1 MKKLILAL
9 ALSCCTTAYA
19 ADEVPFKA
27 AIHTDIEMVPSD
39 SCALPSCLSLF
50 ITGTGQ
56 GSHFGRMV
64 IAGPSQVVLE
74 TGAQTG
80 SSTLTAADGSTM
92 GIFFWGT
99 SVPDDTGTFHFQ
111 GQWKVDSDF
120 VATGRFQ
127 GESAEGTYEG
137 SALGPI
143 GVLYLKGT
151 LSNPGKKKK

>member
-1 MKKLILAL
+1 MKKLIFAL
-9 ALSCCTTAYA
+9 ALSCSTSAYA
-19 ADEVPFKA
+19 ADAVPFKA
-27 AIHTDIEMVPSD
+27 AIHTDIEIVRSRL
-39 SCALPSCLSLF
+39 CAQPSCLSLF

-56 GSHFGRMV
+56 GSHFGRMA

-92 GIFFWGT
+92 GILFWGT

-111 GQWKVDSDF
+111 GQWTVDPDF

-127 GESAEGTYEG
+127 GESAEGIYEG
-137 SALGPI
+137 SAVGPI
-143 GVLYLKGT
+143 GVLYLTGT
-151 LSNPGKKKK
+151 LSNQSEKKK